1 MLLGGGQ
8 SALQALGALVL
19 ASSAASFLSSYVWGR
34 LADRSSRLVLAASG
48 LLAALFMALAVL
60 ADLAGWARAPWVIPL
75 VLFGLMLAYHGVRQ
89 GRSVYLVD
97 FAPKDRRSAYA
108 ALANTSIGLLL
119 LAVGAL
125 GGALAAL
132 GPQVALAGF
141 AVLSLLGA
149 ALALS
154 LDEVER

>member
-1 MLLGGGQ
+1 MAVQ
-8 SALQALGALVL
+8 VSDFDRF
-19 ASSAASFLSSYVWGR
+19 SFT
-34 LADRSSRLVLAASG
+34 
-48 LLAALFMALAVL
+48 LFMALAVL